1 MKNKNKKP
9 IRAIDTYKHFLMGM
23 LFLFLSVSVF
33 LLVHANFFSFEEAL
47 YWIVGA
53 FLAGFLMYVSVTFFI
68 FFYWANKLRRALNG
82 NPRKKGD
89 D

>member
-33 LLVHANFFSFEEAL
+33 LFLLSFEEAL

-53 FLAGFLMYVSVTFFI
+53 FLAGSLMYVSVTFFI
-68 FFYWANKLRRALNG
+68 FFY
-82 NPRKKGD
+82 
-89 D
+89 

>member
-33 LLVHANFFSFEEAL
+33 LLLLSFEEAL

-82 NPRKKGD
+82 KHRKKGD